1 MYNLKS
7 KLLLSQTKIEID
19 TDVIYS
25 YNGFYVYLSKPNG
38 LLKFMVNIKDYQTLY
53 RNSVIYQIVNKMGI
67 NIRGLED
74 EQQKQ
79 IRIELRNTKAKDV

>member
-7 KLLLSQTKIEID
+7 KLLLSQTKIQID
-19 TDVIYS
+19 TNVIYS

-38 LLKFMVNIKDYQTLY
+38 SLKFMVNINDYQTLY

-67 NIRGLED
+67 NIKGLED